1 MNPPQGL
8 VCDELDSDGSVMLSG
23 LLWTGIAV
31 TLAVAGSVSCYGG
44 YHRWHA
50 RGRFTADRLYHSGRV
65 EFALR
70 AVTLC
75 LGFLI
80 GLALLLGVS
89 K

>member
-1 MNPPQGL
+1 L
-8 VCDELDSDGSVMLSG
+8 VCDDLDSDSSVMLSG

-50 RGRFTADRLYHSGRV
+50 RGRLTADRLYHRGRV

-70 AVTLC
+70 AVALC
-75 LGFLI
+75 LGL
-80 GLALLLGVS
+80 LVMLTLLLGVS